1 MMKGMALNMT
11 AILAALAVSA
21 GAVRAADIR
30 LVKAIEFRGLK
41 LLSKYEVVRGARIK
55 AVAGGIAIDV
65 DSLEA
70 VLENNAFLSSYSV
83 NESGRS
89 LIVTVEEK
97 KPALVLAMVKGGRT
111 HLLEL
116 DGGHAVIS
124 RNTAHTGRVPFIFA
138 AADDAA
144 DRGPVPARVRRL
156 LEVLDLVREQ
166 NAVIYRELSE
176 IYCNDNSIRVVLRGR
191 KTGFIMRPDAADFM
205 KLKYVAGY
213 CDRAERY
220 PEEIDITGSAVVVR

>member
-1 MMKGMALNMT
+1 MMRHTARNMA
-11 AILAALAVSA
+11 AILAALVLSA
-21 GAVRAADIR
+21 GAARAADIR

-41 LLSKYEVVRGARIK
+41 LLSKYEVVSGARIK

-65 DSLEA
+65 DSLEEA
-70 VLENNAFLSSYSV
+70 LEKNAFLSSYSV
-83 NESGRS
+83 DEKGRR

-97 KPALVLAMVKGGRT
+97 KPALVLVTVKGGRT
-111 HLLEL
+111 RLFEL

-124 RNTAHTGRVPFIFA
+124 RNAVHTARVPFVYVKI
-138 AADDAA
+138 DDT
-144 DRGPVPARVRRL
+144 DRRPVPARVRRL
-156 LEVLDLVREQ
+156 LAVLDRVREQ
-166 NAVIYRELSE
+166 NALIYGELSE

-191 KTGFIMRPDAADFM
+191 KTGFILRPDAADFM